1 MLFGFV
7 SQLLAISLR
16 YLESL
21 VANQSKEIIP
31 NEWDHNVI
39 IDWLVNEGRFLPDL
53 DKLVHQLGNHMIN
66 LGVPISRLRMGIKTV
81 HPLIA
86 AYSTVWERDT
96 GQSQHIANPHGLE
109 NRHIYIGS
117 PLAYIS
123 ETGYSFRKRL
133 LQELSSD
140 DHESLHELKARGATD
155 YFGLPM
161 KYTDQAF
168 GVLIFVTDST
178 DGFEDTDVVHF
189 TKIAAI
195 LAPITESYRSR
206 QIATAVAETYLGPRT
221 GRKVLDGQITRGHI
235 QGINAAILMSDIRD
249 WTGLNDRL
257 PADEVIAL
265 ANGFFEIIAD
275 AVETNSGEILKFIGD
290 AVLAIFPAD
299 DENCSP
305 KLACKNA
312 FAAAKETLHRAANS
326 EPSLGIEF
334 GIGLHFGKVL
344 YGNVGS
350 KSRMDFTVSGKAV
363 NTTARIESMC
373 SKFDMPLLVSK
384 EVAIHLDN
392 EMQLI
397 SNETLKGYGSKINI
411 FAPATS

>member
-1 MLFGFV
+1 MLFGSV
-7 SQLLAISLR
+7 SQLLAKSLR
-16 YLESL
+16 YLKSL
-21 VANQSKEIIP
+21 VANQTKKP
-31 NEWDHNVI
+31 TPKKWDHNVV
-39 IDWLVNEGRFLPDL
+39 IDWLVDEGRFLPDL
-53 DKLVHQLGNHMIN
+53 DELVRQLGNHMVK
-66 LGVPISRLRMGIKTV
+66 LGVPLWRLRMGIKTV

-109 NRHIYIGS
+109 NRNVYIGS
-117 PLAYIS
+117 PLAHIS
-123 ETGYSFRKRL
+123 ETGNSFRKRL
-133 LQELSSD
+133 FQDLSLD
-140 DHESLHELKARGATD
+140 VHESLHELKARGATD

-161 KYTDQAF
+161 KYTDQAI

-178 DGFEDTDVVHF
+178 DGFAHLDIAHF
-189 TKIAAI
+189 KKIAAI

-206 QIATAVAETYLGPRT
+206 QIATAVAETYLGPST

-235 QGINAAILMSDIRD
+235 QSINAAILMSDIRD

-257 PADEVIAL
+257 PADSAIAL
-265 ANGFFEIIAD
+265 ANGFFEVIAE
-275 AVETNSGEILKFIGD
+275 AVETNSGEVLKFIGD

-305 KLACKNA
+305 QQACQNA
-312 FAAAKETLHRAANS
+312 YSAATKALQCAAHS
-326 EPSLGIEF
+326 KPSLGIDF
-334 GIGLHFGKVL
+334 GIGLHFGELL

-350 KSRMDFTVSGKAV
+350 KSRMDFTVSGRAV

-373 SKFDMPLLVSK
+373 SKLDRPLLVSN
-384 EVAIHLDN
+384 EVAVHLDK

-397 SNETLKGYGSKINI
+397 SNEKLRGCENKINI